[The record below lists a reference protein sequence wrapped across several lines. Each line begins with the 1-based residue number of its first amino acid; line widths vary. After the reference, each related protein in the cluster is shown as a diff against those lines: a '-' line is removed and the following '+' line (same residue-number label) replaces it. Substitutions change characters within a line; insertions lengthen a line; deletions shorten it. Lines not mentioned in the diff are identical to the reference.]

1 MTIEIKE
8 IIVKTTVSDEKKTAQ
23 ADQSAY
29 NKLKREI
36 LDELKREQRKNERHK
51 KER

>member
-1 MTIEIKE
+1 MAIEIKE
-8 IIVKTTVSDEKKTAQ
+8 IIVKTTVSEENNQ
-23 ADQSAY
+23 NRFDQFTY

-36 LDELKREQRKNERHK
+36 LDELKREQRKKERRK